1 MIYINNQSYL
11 EKLDQIFFKKKDRY
25 RLTQWNSL
33 LSRFYTKKRTVVS
46 GLALVKHEAY
56 WTPPVINVIAT
67 INFVW
72 F

>member
-11 EKLDQIFFKKKDRY
+11 EKLDQIFFFKKIGTAK
-25 RLTQWNSL
+25 TQWNSL

-56 WTPPVINVIAT
+56 WIPPVINEIAT